1 MKPNLMIKLAYV
13 LMVGLG
19 TAHASVRD
27 EVAALYNP
35 QGIAALAAPAAP
47 ESAIQTPPKTVP
59 AARWFTLSTG
69 QRVDLSQW
77 KVVLFMQGHCPYCHQ
92 FDPLLKNV
100 SKQTGLSVFAYT
112 IDGQGDQA
120 YPDALPAPAE
130 VMQTFFPAPMP
141 IATPTTFLVNVNTL
155 DAWPIM
161 QGASDERG
169 FLNRLDTV
177 LQDASI
183 KVGNVIQE
191 AK

>member
-1 MKPNLMIKLAYV
+1 MIKLAYV

-47 ESAIQTPPKTVP
+47 ESAIQTPPKTAP
-59 AARWFTLSTG
+59 AARWYTLSNG

-77 KVVLFMQGHCPYCHQ
+77 KVVLFMQGHCPFCHQ

-100 SKQTGLSVFAYT
+100 SEQTGLSVFVYT
-112 IDGQGDQA
+112 IDGQGDPA
-120 YPDALPAPAE
+120 YPEALPAPAE

-183 KVGNVIQE
+183 RVGNVIQE

>member
-1 MKPNLMIKLAYV
+1 MKPNRMIKLAYV

-35 QGIAALAAPAAP
+35 QGIAALAAPGPAL
-47 ESAIQTPPKTVP
+47 STPPKTVP
-59 AARWFTLSTG
+59 AARWYTLSTG

-92 FDPLLKNV
+92 FDPLLKQVGANI
-100 SKQTGLSVFAYT
+100 GLSVFPYT

-177 LQDASI
+177 LQDAST

>member
-1 MKPNLMIKLAYV
+1 MKPNLMIKLTYV

-47 ESAIQTPPKTVP
+47 ESAIQTPPKTAP
-59 AARWFTLSTG
+59 AARWYTLSNG

-77 KVVLFMQGHCPYCHQ
+77 KVVLFMQGHCPFCHQ

-100 SKQTGLSVFAYT
+100 SEQTGLSVFAYT
-112 IDGQGDQA
+112 IDGQGDPA
-120 YPDALPAPAE
+120 YPEALPALAE

-177 LQDASI
+177 F
-183 KVGNVIQE
+183 QE
-191 AK
+191 ALMMKEGPHARR

>member
-1 MKPNLMIKLAYV
+1 MKPNRMIKLAYV
-13 LMVGLG
+13 LIMGLG

-35 QGIAALAAPAAP
+35 QGIAALAAPGP
-47 ESAIQTPPKTVP
+47 VLTTPPKTAP
-59 AARWFTLSTG
+59 AARWYTLSTG
-69 QRVDLSQW
+69 KRVDLSQW

-92 FDPLLKNV
+92 FDPLLKQVGANI
-100 SKQTGLSVFAYT
+100 GLSVFPYT

-177 LQDASI
+177 LQDAST

>member
-1 MKPNLMIKLAYV
+1 MKPNLMIKLTYV

-47 ESAIQTPPKTVP
+47 ESAIQTPPKTAP
-59 AARWFTLSTG
+59 AARWYTLSNG

-77 KVVLFMQGHCPYCHQ
+77 KVVLFMQGHCPFCHQ

-100 SKQTGLSVFAYT
+100 SEQTGLSVFAYT
-112 IDGQGDQA
+112 IDGQGDPA
-120 YPDALPAPAE
+120 YPEALPAPAE

-177 LQDASI
+177 F
-183 KVGNVIQE
+183 QE
-191 AK
+191 ALMMKEGPHARR

>member
-1 MKPNLMIKLAYV
+1 MKPNLMIKLTYV

-47 ESAIQTPPKTVP
+47 ESAIQTPPKTAP
-59 AARWFTLSTG
+59 AARWYTLSNG

-77 KVVLFMQGHCPYCHQ
+77 KVVLFMQGHCPFCHQ

-100 SKQTGLSVFAYT
+100 SEQTGLSVFVYT
-112 IDGQGDQA
+112 IDGQGDPA
-120 YPDALPAPAE
+120 YPEALPAPAE

-177 LQDASI
+177 F
-183 KVGNVIQE
+183 QE
-191 AK
+191 ALMMKEGPHARR

>member
-13 LMVGLG
+13 LMMGLG

-35 QGIAALAAPAAP
+35 QGIAALAVPGP
-47 ESAIQTPPKTVP
+47 VLSTPPKTVP

-100 SKQTGLSVFAYT
+100 SKQTG
-112 IDGQGDQA
+112 
-120 YPDALPAPAE
+120 
-130 VMQTFFPAPMP
+130 
-141 IATPTTFLVNVNTL
+141 
-155 DAWPIM
+155 
-161 QGASDERG
+161 
-169 FLNRLDTV
+169 
-177 LQDASI
+177 
-183 KVGNVIQE
+183 
-191 AK
+191 

>member
-1 MKPNLMIKLAYV
+1 MKTNHVINLVSV
-13 LMVGLG
+13 LMLGLG

-35 QGIAALAAPAAP
+35 QGIAALETPKSAP
-47 ESAIQTPPKTVP
+47 STPPKSTP
-59 AARWFTLSTG
+59 AARWYTLSSG

-77 KVVLFMQGHCPYCHQ
+77 KVVLFMQQHCPYCHQ
-92 FDPLLKNV
+92 FDPLLKQVGANI
-100 SKQTGLSVFAYT
+100 GLSVFPYT

-120 YPDALPAPAE
+120 YPNALPAPAE

-177 LQDASI
+177 LQDAST
-183 KVGNVIQE
+183 KVGNVTQE

>member
-1 MKPNLMIKLAYV
+1 
-13 LMVGLG
+13 
-19 TAHASVRD
+19 
-27 EVAALYNP
+27 
-35 QGIAALAAPAAP
+35 
-47 ESAIQTPPKTVP
+47 
-59 AARWFTLSTG
+59 
-69 QRVDLSQW
+69 
-77 KVVLFMQGHCPYCHQ
+77 MQGHCPYCHQ

-100 SKQTGLSVFAYT
+100 SEQTGLSVFAYT

-177 LQDASI
+177 F
-183 KVGNVIQE
+183 QE
-191 AK
+191 ASMMKEGAHARR

>member
-13 LMVGLG
+13 LIMGLG

-35 QGIAALAAPAAP
+35 QGIATLATP
-47 ESAIQTPPKTVP
+47 EPVPDVPKNTAP
-59 AARWFTLSTG
+59 AARWYTLSTG

-100 SKQTGLSVFAYT
+100 SEQTDLSVFVYT
-112 IDGQGDQA
+112 IDGQGDPA
-120 YPDALPAPAE
+120 YPEALPAPAE

-177 LQDASI
+177 FH
-183 KVGNVIQE
+183 E
-191 AK
+191 ALMMKEGAHARR

>member
-35 QGIAALAAPAAP
+35 QGIAALAAP
-47 ESAIQTPPKTVP
+47 ESATQTPPKTVP
-59 AARWFTLSTG
+59 VARWYTLSTG

-92 FDPLLKNV
+92 FDPLLKQLGANI
-100 SKQTGLSVFAYT
+100 GLSVFPYT
-112 IDGQGDQA
+112 IDGQGDEA

-177 LQDASI
+177 LQDAST

>member
-35 QGIAALAAPAAP
+35 QGIAALAAPVVP
-47 ESAIQTPPKTVP
+47 ESAIQTLPKTAP
-59 AARWFTLSTG
+59 AARWYTLSTG

-77 KVVLFMQGHCPYCHQ
+77 KVVLFMQGRCPFCHQ

-100 SKQTGLSVFAYT
+100 SEQTGLSVFAYT
-112 IDGQGDQA
+112 IDGQGDSA
-120 YPDALPAPAE
+120 YPEALPAPAE

-177 LQDASI
+177 F
-183 KVGNVIQE
+183 QE
-191 AK
+191 ALMMKEGAYVRR